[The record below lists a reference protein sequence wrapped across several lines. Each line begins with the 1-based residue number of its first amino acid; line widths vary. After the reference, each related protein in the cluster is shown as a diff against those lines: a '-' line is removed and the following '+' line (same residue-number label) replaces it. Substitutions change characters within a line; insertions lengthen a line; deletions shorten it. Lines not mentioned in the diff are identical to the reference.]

1 MLGLRRGASALVLQH
16 VRNKHVTVSG
26 PPSRRIVARSERRAC
41 ARSRPAPCP
50 WPVAAERETNALP
63 PSLPQVNVTSKG
75 VAVVKMDVIGAKQ
88 NTLSEEFN
96 VDIEAM
102 IKKMEADSSVK
113 AVVVMSGKPGS
124 WIAGADIKMIEACES
139 VEEAVGKS
147 AQGQKIMDQVA
158 AMQKKKPWIA
168 AIDGACLGG
177 GLETAMAM
185 SMRIATSSSKTQLG
199 VPEVML
205 GLLPGAGGT
214 QRLPKIVG
222 AANALDLMLTGKML
236 KAEKA
241 KKMGLVD
248 LVVDPSA
255 LERTAIAV
263 AEEMIAGTYKPK
275 KRTLGWMD
283 WFLEQTSVGRNLMFK
298 QVRARWDDDA
308 SDCI

>member
-50 WPVAAERETNALP
+50 WPVPAERETNAL

-158 AMQKKKPWIA
+158 AMQRRVKI
-168 AIDGACLGG
+168 LGIF
-177 GLETAMAM
+177 LA
-185 SMRIATSSSKTQLG
+185 RIFSS
-199 VPEVML
+199 
-205 GLLPGAGGT
+205 
-214 QRLPKIVG
+214 R
-222 AANALDLMLTGKML
+222 
-236 KAEKA
+236 
-241 KKMGLVD
+241 
-248 LVVDPSA
+248 
-255 LERTAIAV
+255 
-263 AEEMIAGTYKPK
+263 
-275 KRTLGWMD
+275 W
-283 WFLEQTSVGRNLMFK
+283 
-298 QVRARWDDDA
+298 ARFF
-308 SDCI
+308 